1 MNHVPKL
8 KSGMVLKLR
17 NGESYMYFEKNK
29 YLVNNKGATLHYGFA
44 DDLIYFGDDNLTVM
58 QIYKTTIKHLADLT
72 LNMELELIWE
82 RKEINWTQIPSGTKV
97 YIQND
102 INDYLIKGEFLEYD
116 NRYARNG
123 FCFKVK
129 LEDGSIDTFKYCKLV
144 EK

>member
-17 NGESYMYFEKNK
+17 NSESYMYFEKNK

-58 QIYKTTIKHLADLT
+58 QIYKTKIKHLADLT

-97 YIQND
+97 YVQND

-116 NRYARNG
+116 NRYVRNG